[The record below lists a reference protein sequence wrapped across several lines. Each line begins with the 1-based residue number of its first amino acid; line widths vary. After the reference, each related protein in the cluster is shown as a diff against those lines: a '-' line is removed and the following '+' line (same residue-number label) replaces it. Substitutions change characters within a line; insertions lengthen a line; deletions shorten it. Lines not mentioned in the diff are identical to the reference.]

1 MSLLQEPSA
10 HAATTDTLTQ
20 HPPPESNPPPEAP
33 PDGTPV
39 TVLASEVADLVIEN
53 GYRFGT
59 RTVCVEQ
66 ARAGTQVS
74 VLDEHGAKIAI
85 VPMTDIRTARVEPLV
100 GGGRLELTTTEGI
113 LPLVAFTASQAARFS
128 ELARGIEQLARGE
141 ELAIDLKP
149 QQTRCAK
156 CDRLLPERDGRCP
169 ACIKRVA
176 VLGRILSYIG
186 PYKKRA
192 AVVTLMAL
200 LGTLSSLAQ
209 PHFTRLIADQVLD
222 PKQKLTWEQG
232 FPLLLLYVGGMFLS
246 VTLAAG
252 FEMIKGWNI
261 AFLSGHIAKDLRA
274 HVYRSLEHLQLSFF
288 DKKQIGAITSRVTQ
302 DTDRIWGFLVDG
314 VPYLVSATLMLAGTA
329 IYGLLMNW
337 KLTLAILAPV
347 PLVGIGAVF
356 FWRPLSLLFYRVSSK
371 WGRFN
376 THLTESM
383 TGIRMV
389 KAFVQED
396 REQEKFDRR
405 NGDLAQAGIEADRR
419 WYVFMGA
426 MMFFTSWG
434 TLINWIYGGSMVLKG
449 QLTLGTLLATQQLLW
464 QVYGP
469 LQWFAQINQWF
480 SRAMAGAERIFE
492 VIDLKPEAY
501 DRPDAVRMPHVE
513 GRVCFRKIRFGY
525 DKSNPVLK
533 DIDLDVEPG
542 EMIGLVGKSGAGKST
557 TVNLL
562 CRFYEADAGTLTIDG
577 VEIRKMALE
586 DLRRSIGICPQDPF
600 LFSGTIAEN
609 IAYARPD
616 ASLAQVMDAARAAC
630 AHDFIVAKPDGYDT
644 QVGERGAK
652 LSGGE
657 KQRIA
662 IARAILHNPRILIL
676 DEATSSVDVETEKKI
691 QQAIANLVAG
701 RTTFA
706 IAHRLSTLRNASRLV
721 VLEKGKMVEMGTHAE
736 LMSREGEFFKLVK
749 TQQETS
755 QAIALSGE

>member
-1 MSLLQEPSA
+1 MSLTQEPRPSLNV
-10 HAATTDTLTQ
+10 TEPIPR
-20 HPPPESNPPPEAP
+20 HPPPPGAR
-33 PDGTPV
+33 D
-39 TVLASEVADLVIEN
+39 VLLRETADLVAEN
-53 GYRFGT
+53 RHRFGS
-59 RTVCVEQ
+59 REVCVTAAE
-66 ARAGTQVS
+66 VY
-74 VLDEHGAKIAI
+74 VLDEHGAKIAA

-100 GGGRLELTTTEGI
+100 GGGRLELTTTDGI
-113 LPLVAFTASQAARFS
+113 VPVVEFTAGQAARFS
-128 ELARGIEQLARGE
+128 ELARGVEQLARGE
-141 ELAIDLKP
+141 ALDVRLKEE
-149 QQTRCAK
+149 QTRCLK
-156 CDRLLPERDGRCP
+156 CGKLLPERDGRCP

-186 PYKKRA
+186 PYKARA
-192 AVVTLMAL
+192 ALVTLMSL
-200 LGTLSSLAQ
+200 LATLASLAQ
-209 PHFTRLIADQVLD
+209 PAFTRLIADDVLA
-222 PKQKLTWEQG
+222 PQKGLSFETG
-232 FPLLLLYVGGMFLS
+232 LPLLLLYVGGM
-246 VTLAAG
+246 LAALAAAAAC
-252 FEMIKGWNI
+252 EMVKGWNI
-261 AFLSGHIAKDLRA
+261 AYLSGYIARDLRA

-288 DKKQIGAITSRVTQ
+288 DKKQIGSITSRVTQ

-329 IYGLLMNW
+329 VFGLFMNW
-337 KLTLAILAPV
+337 QLTLAILAPV

-356 FWRPLSLLFYRVSSK
+356 FWRPLSLLFYRVGSK
-371 WGRFN
+371 WGRFQ
-376 THLTESM
+376 THLNESM

-389 KAFVQED
+389 KAFVQEG
-396 REQEKFDRR
+396 RELEKFNRR
-405 NGDLAQAGIEADRR
+405 NQDLAEAGIRADRR

-492 VIDLKPEAY
+492 IIDLQPEAY
-501 DRPDAVRMPHVE
+501 DRPDAVRMPRME
-513 GRVCFRKIRFGY
+513 GRVSFRKVRFGY

-533 DIDLDVEPG
+533 EIDLEVLPG

-562 CRFYEADAGTLTIDG
+562 CRFYDADAGTLLIDG
-577 VEIRKMALE
+577 VPIQQIALE
-586 DLRRSIGICPQDPF
+586 DLRRHIGICPQDPF
-600 LFSGTIAEN
+600 LFSGSIAEN
-609 IAYARPD
+609 IAYGKPGATR
-616 ASLAQVMDAARAAC
+616 QEIMDAARAAC

-644 QVGERGAK
+644 QVGEKGAK

-721 VLEKGKMVEMGTHAE
+721 VLEKGKIVEVGTHAE
-736 LMSREGEFFKLVK
+736 LMEREGEFYKLVK

-755 QAIALSGE
+755 QAIAVAAGE